1 MWSIS
6 NAWLV
11 DMMWKQSEHKLS
23 LVTRSLRQDSQNWHS
38 HYVCCSSQT
47 APGCGVQHKKKLL
60 HKWKEPSYWFAKN
73 FQCHLLGKRFYI
85 KTDHK
90 PIVPLLSSKCL
101 DSLAPRVLRFKLCLA
116 RLDYL
121 IEHVPRKN
129 LCTADTLSRAPM
141 ATKADSTQDTMGWRD
156 VDNKPELQ
164 CGCTEYPTRYTYTS
178 VLIVWKRALL
188 EKSP

>member
-1 MWSIS
+1 MLLIT
-6 NAWLV
+6 NCTWLWGAALEKAFAQV
-11 DMMWKQSEHKLS
+11 KGALI
-23 LVTRSLRQDSQNWHS
+23 LV
-38 HYVCCSSQT
+38 C
-47 APGCGVQHKKKLL
+47 
-60 HKWKEPSYWFAKN
+60 EKN

-116 RLDYL
+116 RLDYS
-121 IEHVPRKN
+121 IEHVLRKN

-141 ATKADSTQDTMGWRD
+141 ATQADPTQDTMGWRD

-164 CGCTEYPTRYTYTS
+164 CGGTEYPTRYMYRS
-178 VLIVWKRALL
+178 VLIV
-188 EKSP
+188 

>member
-1 MWSIS
+1 MHGLLTWCENSLSINS
-6 NAWLV
+6 LSLQEVYAKTRRT
-11 DMMWKQSEHKLS
+11 DTATTCAAHHKLHLALGRS
-23 LVTRSLRQDSQNWHS
+23 TRKSFCTSERSPHTGLR
-38 HYVCCSSQT
+38 
-47 APGCGVQHKKKLL
+47 
-60 HKWKEPSYWFAKN
+60 KN

-116 RLDYL
+116 RLDYS

-141 ATKADSTQDTMGWRD
+141 ATQADPTQDTMGWRD

-164 CGCTEYPTRYTYTS
+164 CGGTEYPTRYTYRS
-178 VLIVWKRALL
+178 VFIVWKRALL